1 MVKKKKHYIT
11 ESERWRSCV
20 TQEGPFSSTQTS
32 IDIRITE
39 SHSVLQL
46 VEAILEHSK
55 PEQHPNNYHHK
66 YETRTQHTY
75 PSPTAHLCL
84 IFIFLSLPEAFSELG
99 SGSWFVKF
107 IAL

>member
-46 VEAILEHSK
+46 VEAILKHSK
-55 PEQHPNNYHHK
+55 PE
-66 YETRTQHTY
+66 
-75 PSPTAHLCL
+75 
-84 IFIFLSLPEAFSELG
+84 
-99 SGSWFVKF
+99 
-107 IAL
+107 